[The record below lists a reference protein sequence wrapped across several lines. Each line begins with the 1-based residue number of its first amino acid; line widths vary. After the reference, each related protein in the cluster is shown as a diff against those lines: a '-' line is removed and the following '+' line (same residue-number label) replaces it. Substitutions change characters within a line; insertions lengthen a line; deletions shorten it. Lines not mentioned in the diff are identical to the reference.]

1 MIPELI
7 ISGEDAKGEF
17 LMSVPRKMLLCS
29 FCVMTMKQ
37 DRKIRRL
44 KKPPPS
50 EPESPLKL
58 SCNINAP

>member
-37 DRKIRRL
+37 DRKIASVEETSSFRAIVPF
-44 KKPPPS
+44 KI
-50 EPESPLKL
+50 KL
-58 SCNINAP
+58 

>member
-37 DRKIRRL
+37 DRQIRRL

-50 EPESPLKL
+50 ETLVPFK
-58 SCNINAP
+58 IKM

>member
-17 LMSVPRKMLLCS
+17 LMSVPRKMLLYS

-37 DRKIRRL
+37 DRQIRRL
-44 KKPPPS
+44 KKPLPS
-50 EPESPLKL
+50 ET
-58 SCNINAP
+58 

>member
-37 DRKIRRL
+37 DRQIRRL
-44 KKPPPS
+44 KIFRSRLVAAIKRTS
-50 EPESPLKL
+50 V
-58 SCNINAP
+58 